1 MNIISMDNLIE
12 TSKTTDSIWKGTVKM
27 KHESISTVIDNEN
40 LRNALSSAWKE
51 NLTNGTEHS
60 FTKFMQTISDI
71 AKDTIGPV
79 SRARSTGG
87 GSKQWKADIRDQFSG
102 RGKGW
107 LMFNIDSSVGQKIT
121 ECLDQYDTNGEDTST
136 YREHTSAQNK
146 FWIRFSK
153 PAGSEDNQ
161 EVIFEIRIH
170 NSKDYDRQ
178 HTVQLSLDSVNN
190 EGETMNGTPSKLG
203 FEGGEVKVK
212 AAKSPAKPKVKK
224 QKKEPIQ
231 TSSLDDLANDIN
243 LAIEQSD
250 IFPREEEDI
259 PMIDTDS
266 FQSLDEWDRFLEEQG
281 LADIDD

>member
-1 MNIISMDNLIE
+1 MDNLIE

-40 LRNALSSAWKE
+40 LRNALSNAWKE

-121 ECLDQYDTNGEDTST
+121 ECLDQYDANGEDTSM
-136 YREHTSAQNK
+136 YRKYTAKQNK

-203 FEGGEVKVK
+203 FESGEVKLKK
-212 AAKSPAKPKVKK
+212 AKEILKEKKVKVK
-224 QKKEPIQ
+224 NPSNE
-231 TSSLDDLANDIN
+231 LDMLANDIN

>member
-1 MNIISMDNLIE
+1 MIINMDNLIE

-27 KHESISTVIDNEN
+27 KHESISKVIDNEN
-40 LRNALSSAWKE
+40 LRNALSDAWKE
-51 NLTNGTEHS
+51 NLANGTEHS
-60 FTKFMQTISDI
+60 FTKFVQTLSDI

-79 SRARSTGG
+79 SRAKSSGS

-107 LMFNIDSSVGQKIT
+107 LMFNMDSSVGQKIT
-121 ECLDQYDTNGEDTST
+121 ECLDQYDANGEDTSM
-136 YREHTSAQNK
+136 YRKYTAAQNK
-146 FWIRFSK
+146 LWIRFSK

-178 HTVQLSLDSVNN
+178 HTVQLSLDSVNS

-203 FEGGEVKVK
+203 FEGGEVKLKKAKEILKEKKVK
-212 AAKSPAKPKVKK
+212 AKN
-224 QKKEPIQ
+224 
-231 TSSLDDLANDIN
+231 TSSELDMLANDIN
-243 LAIEQSD
+243 LAIEESD

-259 PMIDTDS
+259 PMIDTDGFS
-266 FQSLDEWDRFLEEQG
+266 SLDEWDRFLQEQG

>member
-1 MNIISMDNLIE
+1 MDNLIE

-87 GSKQWKADIRDQFSG
+87 VSKQWKADIRDQFSG

-121 ECLDQYDTNGEDTST
+121 ECLDQYDANGEDTSV
-136 YREHTSAQNK
+136 YRKHTAAQNK
-146 FWIRFSK
+146 LWIRFSNFMDCYYSRSILFK
-153 PAGSEDNQ
+153 
-161 EVIFEIRIH
+161 
-170 NSKDYDRQ
+170 Y
-178 HTVQLSLDSVNN
+178 
-190 EGETMNGTPSKLG
+190 
-203 FEGGEVKVK
+203 
-212 AAKSPAKPKVKK
+212 
-224 QKKEPIQ
+224 
-231 TSSLDDLANDIN
+231 
-243 LAIEQSD
+243 
-250 IFPREEEDI
+250 
-259 PMIDTDS
+259 
-266 FQSLDEWDRFLEEQG
+266 G
-281 LADIDD
+281 LLC

>member
-1 MNIISMDNLIE
+1 MIINMDNLIE

-27 KHESISTVIDNEN
+27 KHESISKVIDNEN
-40 LRNALSSAWKE
+40 LRNALSTAWKE
-51 NLTNGTEHS
+51 NLANGTEHS
-60 FTKFMQTISDI
+60 FTKFVQTLSDI

-79 SRARSTGG
+79 SRAKSSGA

-107 LMFNIDSSVGQKIT
+107 LMFDMESSVGQKIT
-121 ECLDQYDTNGEDTST
+121 ECLDQYDANGEDTSI
-136 YREHTSAQNK
+136 YRKHTSEQNK

-178 HTVQLSLDSVNN
+178 HTIQLSLDSVNN
-190 EGETMNGTPSKLG
+190 EGEIMNGTPSKLG

-212 AAKSPAKPKVKK
+212 KAPAQPKVKK
-224 QKKEPIQ
+224 EKKVKVKN
-231 TSSLDDLANDIN
+231 TSNELDMLANDIN
-243 LAIEQSD
+243 LAIEESD

-259 PMIDTDS
+259 PMIDTDGFS
-266 FQSLDEWDRFLEEQG
+266 SLDEWDRFLQEQG

>member
-1 MNIISMDNLIE
+1 MIINMDNLIE
-12 TSKTTDSIWKGTVKM
+12 TSTTTDSIWKGTVKM
-27 KHESISTVIDNEN
+27 KHESISKVIDNEN
-40 LRNALSSAWKE
+40 LRNALSTAWKE
-51 NLTNGTEHS
+51 NLANGTEHS
-60 FTKFMQTISDI
+60 FTKFVQTLSDI

-79 SRARSTGG
+79 SRAKSSGV

-107 LMFNIDSSVGQKIT
+107 LMFDMESSVGQKIT
-121 ECLDQYDTNGEDTST
+121 ERLDQYDINGEDTSI
-136 YREHTSAQNK
+136 YRKHTSEQNK

-178 HTVQLSLDSVNN
+178 HTVQLSLDNVNN
-190 EGETMNGTPSKLG
+190 EGEIMNGTPSKLG

-212 AAKSPAKPKVKK
+212 KAPAQPKVKK
-224 QKKEPIQ
+224 EKKVKVKN
-231 TSSLDDLANDIN
+231 TSNELDMLANDIN
-243 LAIEQSD
+243 LAIEESD

-259 PMIDTDS
+259 PMIDTDGFS
-266 FQSLDEWDRFLEEQG
+266 SLDEWDRFLQEQG

>member
-1 MNIISMDNLIE
+1 
-12 TSKTTDSIWKGTVKM
+12 
-27 KHESISTVIDNEN
+27 
-40 LRNALSSAWKE
+40 
-51 NLTNGTEHS
+51 
-60 FTKFMQTISDI
+60 MQTISDI

-107 LMFNIDSSVGQKIT
+107 LMFDIDSSIGQKIT
-121 ECLDQYDTNGEDTST
+121 ECLDQYDANGEDTSM
-136 YREHTSAQNK
+136 YRKYTAKQNK

-212 AAKSPAKPKVKK
+212 KAPVQSKVKK
-224 QKKEPIQ
+224 EKTVKVKN
-231 TSSLDDLANDIN
+231 TSNELDMLANDIK
-243 LAIEQSD
+243 LAIEESD

-259 PMIDTDS
+259 PMIDTDG
-266 FQSLDEWDRFLEEQG
+266 FNSLDEWDRFLQEQG